1 MKLKSNPLNLKTR
14 LYFAYGA
21 NMALEAMRYR
31 CPLAVPIAP
40 LYLRDW
46 RLVFC
51 HHATIEPAP
60 GYVVPGCLWN
70 ITSECEATLDLFEG
84 FPTYY
89 TKMWLEQDGDTFM
102 AYDMNPPL
110 SYSAPAPS
118 YVDTLQVG
126 YYDWKL
132 NNEYLDEA
140 LYHGIS

>member
-1 MKLKSNPLNLKTR
+1 
-14 LYFAYGA
+14 
-21 NMALEAMRYR
+21 MALESMRLR
-31 CPLAVPIAP
+31 CPQAVPIAP

-51 HHATIEPAP
+51 HHATIEPSV
-60 GYVVPGCLWN
+60 GSVVAGCLWN
-70 ITSECEATLDLFEG
+70 ITHECEQTLDAFEG
-84 FPTYY
+84 FPHYY

-118 YVDTLQVG
+118 YVDQLQEG
-126 YYDWKL
+126 YYDWQL